1 MQRMLLRDFVR
12 PEEHCHF
19 AGVTLCS
26 PWRRNEHTHD
36 FAEAFLVLSGSGR
49 HAINGQFHP
58 LQKGM
63 LVAIRPEDAH
73 SFVLP
78 EKEELQIVNVAF
90 RMNAW
95 RLLWRRYFD
104 TPDPMSRD
112 VSTRHRMLSP
122 AEGNAILLAAEDLR
136 NGRRSKLQTD
146 RFLLQV
152 MEILAQSSER
162 ARPHVAMPRWL
173 AIACQQIERP
183 DNFRGGTPVLAE
195 LAGRSPEHVART
207 LRRCIDQTPT
217 DVINAARLK
226 FAADRLAGGDAKIL
240 TIALDCGL
248 SNLAHFYSLFKRQ
261 YGVTP
266 RAYRLLQ
273 NRVVGG

>member
-1 MQRMLLRDFVR
+1 MQRLLLRDFLR
-12 PEEHCHF
+12 RGEHCHF
-19 AGVTLCS
+19 AGVTLS
-26 PWRRNEHTHD
+26 SISRRNEHTHD

-63 LVAIRPEDAH
+63 LVAVRPEDAH
-73 SFVLP
+73 YFMLP
-78 EKEELQIVNVAF
+78 DDDELQIVNVAF
-90 RMNAW
+90 RMNSW

-104 TPDPMSRD
+104 ARDPMSRN
-112 VSTRHRMLSP
+112 VSARHRMLSP
-122 AEGNAILLAAEDLR
+122 AEGNAIMLATEDLR
-136 NGRRSKLQTD
+136 DGKRSKLQTD
-146 RFLLQV
+146 RFLLQI
-152 MEILAQSSER
+152 MEILARSSER
-162 ARPHVAMPRWL
+162 AQPHVAMPRWL
-173 AIACQQIERP
+173 AVACQQIERP

-207 LRRCIDQTPT
+207 LRRCINQTPT

-226 FAADRLAGGDAKIL
+226 YAADRLAGGDAKIL